1 MIFHEIYS
9 VYYQAVAKILE
20 RAQQGQ
26 VSHEELG
33 QIVSQTAF
41 AESSMTILPALQK
54 GQWQLL
60 TPDGKTPI
68 VHRPTMPL
76 TLLQKQW
83 LKALTLDPRFRLFGI
98 ELPGLE
104 DIAPLFTPADFVVY
118 DRYGDGDPY
127 EDEGY
132 IARFRLILRAIG
144 EKRPLRLQIRNRKG
158 SLVWVRGYGQRL
170 EYSEKDDK
178 FRLLL
183 TDRRN
188 DSIINL
194 ARITDC
200 SLLPVGAL
208 PAHRMNKK
216 QALELTLRIRNERN
230 TLAQPFLNNTGKLS
244 PNLGI
249 PEIAIPIGYH
259 SRGAGMGMEIAA
271 RKNEEQLLL
280 NIAYAYTMGYDHR
293 EAPTVGDLYA
303 QWYDGSLT
311 DLRGDYYTYHIQ
323 VFVPSYISCTRT
335 LPIPW
340 VIIRS

>member
-20 RAQQGQ
+20 RVQQGQ

-41 AESSMTILPALQK
+41 AESAMTILPALQK

-60 TPDGKTPI
+60 TPDGKTPLT
-68 VHRPTMPL
+68 HRPTMPL

-83 LKALTLDPRFRLFGI
+83 LKALTLDPRFRLFDI
-98 ELPGLE
+98 ELPDLE
-104 DIAPLFTPADFVVY
+104 DIAPLFTPSDFVVY

-127 EDEGY
+127 EDEDY
-132 IARFRLILRAIG
+132 IARFRLILRAIR
-144 EKRPLRLQIRNRKG
+144 EKRPLRLQIRNRRG

-170 EYSEKDDK
+170 EYSQKDDK

-188 DSIINL
+188 DSMINL

-208 PAHRMNKK
+208 PAHRMHKK
-216 QALELTLRIRNERN
+216 QALELTLQIRNERN
-230 TLAQPFLNNTGKLS
+230 TLERCLLHFAHFKKRVERIDRLHYILYLSYDREDETELLIRILSFGPFVEV
-244 PNLGI
+244 LG
-249 PEIAIPIGYH
+249 PATL
-259 SRGAGMGMEIAA
+259 R
-271 RKNEEQLLL
+271 EQIITRLKS
-280 NIAYAYTMGYDHR
+280 
-293 EAPTVGDLYA
+293 
-303 QWYDGSLT
+303 QK
-311 DLRGDYYTYHIQ
+311 
-323 VFVPSYISCTRT
+323 SCG
-335 LPIPW
+335 L
-340 VIIRS
+340 

>member
-20 RAQQGQ
+20 RVQQGQ

-41 AESSMTILPALQK
+41 AESAMTILPSLQK

-60 TPDGKTPI
+60 TPEGKTPLT
-68 VHRPTMPL
+68 HCPTMPL

-83 LKALTLDPRFRLFGI
+83 LKALTLDPRFRLFDI
-98 ELPGLE
+98 ELPDLE
-104 DIAPLFTPADFVVY
+104 DIAPLFTPSDFVVY

-132 IARFRLILRAIG
+132 IARFRLILRAIR
-144 EKRPLRLQIRNRKG
+144 EKRPLRLQIRKRKG

-170 EYSEKDDK
+170 EYSQKDDK

-188 DSIINL
+188 DSMINL

-200 SLLPVGAL
+200 SLLPPGAL
-208 PAHRMNKK
+208 PAHRMHKK
-216 QALELTLRIRNERN
+216 QAVELTLQIRNERN
-230 TLAQPFLNNTGKLS
+230 TLERCLLHFAHFKKRVERIDRLHYILYLSYDREDETELLIRILSFGPFVEV
-244 PNLGI
+244 LG
-249 PEIAIPIGYH
+249 PATL
-259 SRGAGMGMEIAA
+259 R
-271 RKNEEQLLL
+271 EQIITRLKS
-280 NIAYAYTMGYDHR
+280 
-293 EAPTVGDLYA
+293 
-303 QWYDGSLT
+303 QK
-311 DLRGDYYTYHIQ
+311 
-323 VFVPSYISCTRT
+323 SCG
-335 LPIPW
+335 L
-340 VIIRS
+340 

>member
-41 AESSMTILPALQK
+41 AESAMTILPALQK

-132 IARFRLILRAIG
+132 IARFRLILRAIR

-208 PAHRMNKK
+208 PAHRMHKK
-216 QALELTLRIRNERN
+216 EALELTLRIRNERN
-230 TLAQPFLNNTGKLS
+230 TLERCLLHFAHFKKRVERIDRLHYTLYLSYDREDETEVLIRILSFGPFVEV
-244 PNLGI
+244 LGPATLREQI
-249 PEIAIPIGYH
+249 IA
-259 SRGAGMGMEIAA
+259 RL
-271 RKNEEQLLL
+271 KTQK
-280 NIAYAYTMGYDHR
+280 
-293 EAPTVGDLYA
+293 
-303 QWYDGSLT
+303 
-311 DLRGDYYTYHIQ
+311 
-323 VFVPSYISCTRT
+323 SCG
-335 LPIPW
+335 L
-340 VIIRS
+340 

>member
-132 IARFRLILRAIG
+132 IARFRLILRAIR

-216 QALELTLRIRNERN
+216 EALELTLRIRNERN
-230 TLAQPFLNNTGKLS
+230 TLERCLLHFAHFKKRVERIDRLHYTLYLSYDREDETEVLIRILSFGPFVEV
-244 PNLGI
+244 LGPATLREQI
-249 PEIAIPIGYH
+249 IA
-259 SRGAGMGMEIAA
+259 RL
-271 RKNEEQLLL
+271 KTQK
-280 NIAYAYTMGYDHR
+280 
-293 EAPTVGDLYA
+293 
-303 QWYDGSLT
+303 
-311 DLRGDYYTYHIQ
+311 
-323 VFVPSYISCTRT
+323 SCG
-335 LPIPW
+335 L
-340 VIIRS
+340 

>member
-20 RAQQGQ
+20 RVQQGQ
-26 VSHEELG
+26 VSYEELG
-33 QIVSQTAF
+33 RIVSQTAF
-41 AESSMTILPALQK
+41 AESSLTILPSLQK
-54 GQWQLL
+54 GEWQLL
-60 TPDGKTPI
+60 TSDGKTPI

-104 DIAPLFTPADFVVY
+104 DIAPLFTPEDFVVY

-132 IARFRLILRAIG
+132 IARFRLILRAIR

-230 TLAQPFLNNTGKLS
+230 TLERCLLHFAHFKKRVERIDRLHYILYLSYDREDETEVLIRILSFGPFVEV
-244 PNLGI
+244 LGPATLREQI
-249 PEIAIPIGYH
+249 IA
-259 SRGAGMGMEIAA
+259 RL
-271 RKNEEQLLL
+271 KTQK
-280 NIAYAYTMGYDHR
+280 
-293 EAPTVGDLYA
+293 
-303 QWYDGSLT
+303 
-311 DLRGDYYTYHIQ
+311 
-323 VFVPSYISCTRT
+323 SCG
-335 LPIPW
+335 L
-340 VIIRS
+340 

>member
-41 AESSMTILPALQK
+41 AESAMTILPALQK

-132 IARFRLILRAIG
+132 IARFRLILRAIR

-216 QALELTLRIRNERN
+216 EALELTLRIRNERN
-230 TLAQPFLNNTGKLS
+230 TLERCLLHFAHFKKRVERIDRLHYTLYLSYDREDETEVLIRILSFGPFVEV
-244 PNLGI
+244 LGPATLREQI
-249 PEIAIPIGYH
+249 IA
-259 SRGAGMGMEIAA
+259 RL
-271 RKNEEQLLL
+271 KTQK
-280 NIAYAYTMGYDHR
+280 
-293 EAPTVGDLYA
+293 
-303 QWYDGSLT
+303 
-311 DLRGDYYTYHIQ
+311 
-323 VFVPSYISCTRT
+323 SCG
-335 LPIPW
+335 L
-340 VIIRS
+340 

>member
-20 RAQQGQ
+20 RVQQGQ
-26 VSHEELG
+26 VSREELG

-83 LKALTLDPRFRLFGI
+83 LKALTLDPRFRLFDI
-98 ELPGLE
+98 ELPDLE
-104 DIAPLFTPADFVVY
+104 DIAPLFTPSDFVVY

-127 EDEGY
+127 EDEDY

-170 EYSEKDDK
+170 EYSQKDDK

-188 DSIINL
+188 DSMINL

-216 QALELTLRIRNERN
+216 QALELTLQIRNERN
-230 TLAQPFLNNTGKLS
+230 TLERCLLHFAHFKKRVERIDRLHYTLYLSYDREDETEVLIRILSFGPFVEV
-244 PNLGI
+244 LGPATLREQI
-249 PEIAIPIGYH
+249 IA
-259 SRGAGMGMEIAA
+259 RL
-271 RKNEEQLLL
+271 KTQK
-280 NIAYAYTMGYDHR
+280 
-293 EAPTVGDLYA
+293 
-303 QWYDGSLT
+303 
-311 DLRGDYYTYHIQ
+311 
-323 VFVPSYISCTRT
+323 SCG
-335 LPIPW
+335 L
-340 VIIRS
+340 

>member
-41 AESSMTILPALQK
+41 AESAMTILPALQK

-216 QALELTLRIRNERN
+216 EALELTLRIRNERN
-230 TLAQPFLNNTGKLS
+230 TLERCLLHFAHFKKRVERIDRLHYTLYLSYDREDETEVLIRILSFGPFVEV
-244 PNLGI
+244 LGPATLREQI
-249 PEIAIPIGYH
+249 IA
-259 SRGAGMGMEIAA
+259 RL
-271 RKNEEQLLL
+271 KTQK
-280 NIAYAYTMGYDHR
+280 
-293 EAPTVGDLYA
+293 
-303 QWYDGSLT
+303 
-311 DLRGDYYTYHIQ
+311 
-323 VFVPSYISCTRT
+323 SCG
-335 LPIPW
+335 L
-340 VIIRS
+340 